1 MHGTFGWYSE
11 AITPVRL
18 SHPPVVAATVLVLLY
33 RTKQGMRKLFP
44 RTFALCF
51 CVLVKRGLRDSF
63 EDAGRK
69 EEAIGLMGLGKRRI
83 RWSGWITNVENS
95 TYFFLGSG
103 SQIF

>member
-44 RTFALCF
+44 RTCKIRSSIARIWVFSLASLIFFFPFYFSPSIAL
-51 CVLVKRGLRDSF
+51 
-63 EDAGRK
+63 
-69 EEAIGLMGLGKRRI
+69 
-83 RWSGWITNVENS
+83 
-95 TYFFLGSG
+95 
-103 SQIF
+103 